1 MSNNSLNV
9 VTNGPFHPD
18 LFVESRLLLVFVGV
32 KENILYTEL
41 NSEHS
46 THTHT
51 HTQQQNK
58 PKHKTLKVFIHDDL
72 EDIVN
77 NN

>member
-1 MSNNSLNV
+1 MAQKN
-9 VTNGPFHPD
+9 
-18 LFVESRLLLVFVGV
+18 
-32 KENILYTEL
+32 KTERP
-41 NSEHS
+41 NTTK
-46 THTHT
+46 THKTKT
-51 HTQQQNK
+51 TQQQQNK